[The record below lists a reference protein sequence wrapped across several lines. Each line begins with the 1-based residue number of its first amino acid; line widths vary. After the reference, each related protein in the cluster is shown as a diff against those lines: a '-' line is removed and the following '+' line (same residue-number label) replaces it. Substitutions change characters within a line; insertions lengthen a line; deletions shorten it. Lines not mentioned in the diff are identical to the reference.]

1 MITNNLPPS
10 LFFSEW
16 RQLIE
21 DSPLS
26 PNFYGNTE
34 QLQPAEE
41 MLGVDSQAHAQKSAN
56 TNNDND
62 NWSAFNNLG
71 TKISCKISL
80 QLLAGGNNDVE
91 S

>member
-1 MITNNLPPS
+1 M
-10 LFFSEW
+10 EW